1 MNTAD
6 PRHRV
11 QCSIV
16 LYRIVEWSGQLISM
30 EKSHRGHH
38 TLREKTAKKFL
49 LSTSLTNSTYPPS
62 LPTSLSGEVLSKLP
76 VVQHLLFGSII
87 QCTWGAGTGAGSADR
102 GGVFESKDGM
112 ADKSLLSK
120 SACALNASSDS
131 C

>member
-1 MNTAD
+1 MEWTINLHGKISQRTSYLTGIKCKE
-6 PRHRV
+6 V
-11 QCSIV
+11 LIV
-16 LYRIVEWSGQLISM
+16 YVSYEQHLP
-30 EKSHRGHH
+30 
-38 TLREKTAKKFL
+38 
-49 LSTSLTNSTYPPS
+49 SLPPS

-131 C
+131 V

>member
-1 MNTAD
+1 MGWTINLHGKISQRTSYLT
-6 PRHRV
+6 RINCKEV
-11 QCSIV
+11 LIV
-16 LYRIVEWSGQLISM
+16 YVSYEQHL
-30 EKSHRGHH
+30 
-38 TLREKTAKKFL
+38 
-49 LSTSLTNSTYPPS
+49 PS
-62 LPTSLSGEVLSKLP
+62 LLPSLSGEVLSKLP

-131 C
+131 V